1 MKKKE
6 KNNIDAIKDINIDN
20 LSKNPLESLEEIVK
34 FLPRKS
40 KMFKDVVREILIKKH
55 MLTEN

>member
-1 MKKKE
+1 MKKE
-6 KNNIDAIKDINIDN
+6 KKNNINAIKDINIDN

-40 KMFKDVVREILIKKH
+40 KMFKDIVREILIKKH
-55 MLTEN
+55 KN

>member
-6 KNNIDAIKDINIDN
+6 KNNINAIKYIDINN

-34 FLPRKS
+34 ILPRKS
-40 KMFKDVVREILIKKH
+40 KMFKDIIREILIKKYK
-55 MLTEN
+55 N